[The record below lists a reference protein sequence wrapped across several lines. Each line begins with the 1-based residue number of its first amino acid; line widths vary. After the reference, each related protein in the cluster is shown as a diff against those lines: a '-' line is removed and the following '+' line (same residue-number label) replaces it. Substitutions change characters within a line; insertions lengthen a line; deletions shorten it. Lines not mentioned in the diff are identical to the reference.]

1 MGYTRRTVDAFGFW
15 FCQFNQSKSALEI
28 ITTTALTKKY
38 GSTTALD
45 DVCLRVN
52 EGEIY
57 GFLGLNG
64 AGKTT
69 LIRTLL
75 SMIRPD
81 WGEVALFGRKLD
93 RHFNAWNDIGYLVE
107 TPYAYPNLSVLENLK
122 VHYHLRQLKD
132 PRLITNIVEK
142 LGLGRYA
149 HKKAG
154 QLSLGN
160 QQRLGLAKA
169 LMHEPKLLILDEPIN
184 GLDPAG
190 IVEVRELLREL
201 VKKGSTVFLSSHILG
216 EIAKVA
222 SRLAIIHQ
230 GRLIKEL
237 SVKELAEQ
245 RIKKVIV
252 QTLDN
257 AKASEYLTG
266 LGFRAVLND
275 QNEIEIID
283 KRILQNP
290 EIVAELLVE
299 QGLPPRQLFTFT
311 EDLERYFLRTI
322 QSSRP

>member
-1 MGYTRRTVDAFGFW
+1 M
-15 FCQFNQSKSALEI
+15 EI

-38 GSTTALD
+38 SSTTALD
-45 DVCLRVN
+45 NISLRVN

-75 SMIRPD
+75 GMIQPD
-81 WGEVALFGRKLD
+81 RGEIALFGRKLD
-93 RHFNAWNDIGYLVE
+93 RRFDAWNDIGYLVE

-122 VHYHLRQLKD
+122 VHYHLRQLGD
-132 PRLITNIVEK
+132 FRLIARIIEK
-142 LGLGRYA
+142 LGLEPYTHR
-149 HKKAG
+149 KVG

-190 IVEVRELLREL
+190 IVEVRELLKEL
-201 VKKGSTVFLSSHILG
+201 VRKGSTVFLSSHILG

-222 SRLAIIHQ
+222 SRVAIIHQ
-230 GRLIKEL
+230 GRLVKEL
-237 SVKELAEQ
+237 SVRELAEQ
-245 RIKKVIV
+245 RIRKVIV

-257 AKASEYLTG
+257 PKAIDCLYES
-266 LGFRAVLND
+266 GFGAILSG
-275 QNEIEIID
+275 QGEIEITD
-283 KRILQNP
+283 DRVLQNP
-290 EIVAELLVE
+290 EIIAKLLVE
-299 QGLPPRQLFTFT
+299 KGLPPRQLFTFT
-311 EDLERYFLRTI
+311 EDLEMYFLRTI
-322 QSSRP
+322 QSSHS